1 MLRRYNTINICPMF
15 SPNYKFPFLP
25 IIYNSHYLIS
35 LCRMWSSCRFGPSC
49 NSIQYIRP
57 RLRPKLK
64 YSSMLK
70 IIIPTILLAPLIWFS
85 KPSIIWINPSIHS
98 LIISLIVLLT
108 LNHSINTDLIFS
120 LVFFTDPLS
129 SPLLILTAWLLP
141 LIIIASQSHLTQE
154 PLIRKKLYILILIS
168 LQFFLIITFS
178 ATELIIFYILFEA
191 TLIPTLIIIT
201 RWGNQTE
208 RLNAGL
214 YFLFYTLVGSL
225 PLLVALIYIQKST
238 GSLNFIVSTYQS
250 SVLPISWTNHILW
263 LACIIA
269 FIVKI
274 PLYGL
279 HLWLPKA
286 HVEAPIAGS
295 MVLAAILLKL
305 GGYGMIRISTFL
317 HPVTSSIAYPFI
329 ILSLWGIIIT
339 SSICLR
345 QTDLKSLIAY
355 SSVSHIALVI
365 VAIIIQTPWSFI
377 GATALIIAHGLTSS
391 ILFCLA
397 NTNYERIHSRTITL
411 ARGLQSILPLIATWW
426 ILATLTNLALP
437 PSINLIGELLIII
450 ASFTWSNTS
459 IILTGLNILI
469 TALYSLYILI
479 TTQQGKLTYHTLNI
493 NPSFT
498 RENTLIFLHL
508 FPLIILSTNPTII
521 LGQLYCK
528 YSLNKTLDC
537 ESSNREL

>member
-1 MLRRYNTINICPMF
+1 
-15 SPNYKFPFLP
+15 
-25 IIYNSHYLIS
+25 
-35 LCRMWSSCRFGPSC
+35 
-49 NSIQYIRP
+49 
-57 RLRPKLK
+57 
-64 YSSMLK
+64 MLK
-70 IIIPTILLAPLIWFS
+70 IILPTILLAPLTWFS
-85 KPSIIWINPSIHS
+85 KNSIIWINPSIHS
-98 LIISLIVLLT
+98 LLISLIILIT
-108 LNHSINTDLIFS
+108 LNQTDDVGLTCSQTFFS
-120 LVFFTDPLS
+120 DPLS
-129 SPLLILTAWLLP
+129 TPLLILTSWLLP
-141 LIIIASQSHLTQE
+141 LIIIASQKHLSEE
-154 PLIRKKLYILILIS
+154 PLTRKKLYILILIS
-168 LQFFLIITFS
+168 LQSFLIITFS

-208 RLNAGL
+208 RLNAGT

-225 PLLVALIYIQKST
+225 PLLVALIYIQKSY
-238 GSLNFIVSTYQS
+238 GSLNFIVSIYQTS
-250 SVLPISWTNHILW
+250 NLPFLWSNNILW

-274 PLYGL
+274 PLYGF

-295 MVLAAILLKL
+295 IVLAAILLKL
-305 GGYGMIRISTFL
+305 GGYGIIRISTLL
-317 HPVTSSIAYPFI
+317 HPITISIAYPFI

-397 NTNYERIHSRTITL
+397 NTNYERIHSRTIIL
-411 ARGLQSILPLIATWW
+411 ARGLQSILPLIAMWW
-426 ILATLTNLALP
+426 TLATLTNLALP
-437 PSINLIGELLIII
+437 PSINLIGELFIIL
-450 ASFTWSNTS
+450 STFTWSNFT
-459 IILTGLNILI
+459 IILTGINILI

-479 TTQQGKLTYHTLNI
+479 STQRGKFTYHTSNI
-493 NPSFT
+493 YPSFT
-498 RENTLIFLHL
+498 RENILIFLHL
-508 FPLIILSTNPTII
+508 FPLLALSINPTII
-521 LGQLYCK
+521 LGQLY
-528 YSLNKTLDC
+528 
-537 ESSNREL
+537 